1 MAEETVNNMQKQ
13 NMPKRS
19 TVLKS
24 VKQDNNCQLNLH
36 LQMQCMTLQTNSS
49 DDEDDNFHILWAR
62 RQLLGSIYWALLF
75 NVCMYTVY
83 IHYSFDITCYNGIF
97 MEYHRLWNTID
108 FIFCPPPLYV
118 QNIFWSPLHWSKIF
132 CGPSKF
138 PPAPFPALIMTGP

>member
-62 RQLLGSIYWALLF
+62 TQLLGSIYWALLF

-83 IHYSFDITCYNGIF
+83 IHYSFDITCYKLF
-97 MEYHRLWNTID
+97 HRFYFL
-108 FIFCPPPLYV
+108 PPPPFMFKICSGPPFTGQKFFV
-118 QNIFWSPLHWSKIF
+118 APLNF
-132 CGPSKF
+132 LR
-138 PPAPFPALIMTGP
+138 PPTRH